1 MIEIIFW
8 TLVFYVP
15 FASAHGKLSQNL
27 AQVREYKNK
36 RLANIYKG
44 EWHTLF
50 LLARIA
56 LHLGLIYFVT
66 DFKFTWDNLY
76 IALASVLLGVVS
88 YSPILDWARG
98 LNPFTINATCE
109 QWEGSFDW
117 DCITIWI
124 RDHLKI
130 NTKILWLV
138 LYVVLVAVYYLL

>member
-98 LNPFTINATCE
+98 LNPLKINATCE
-109 QWEGSFDW
+109 SWEGSFDW
-117 DCITIWI
+117 DCTTIWI
-124 RDHLKI
+124 RDRLKI
-130 NTKILWLV
+130 NTKIASIIIAVIVIV
-138 LYVVLVAVYYLL
+138 LMILL